1 MDKYDDIINLDH
13 PISKNHRPMS
23 IYDRSAQFAPFAAL
37 TGYDE
42 SIEEASRIVDNK
54 ITLGIDKT
62 NEINEKLTFL
72 ASQLINKPQISITYF
87 KKDRLKEGG
96 KYISITGII
105 NKIDTT
111 NRKILI
117 NKTEKIDL
125 DDIIDISF
133 SYE

>member
-87 KKDRLKEGG
+87 KKDKLKEGG
-96 KYISITGII
+96 KYISINGVIT
-105 NKIDTT
+105 KIDTT
-111 NRKILI
+111 NRRILI

>member
-1 MDKYDDIINLDH
+1 MGKYDDIINLDH

-72 ASQLINKPQISITYF
+72 ASQLINKPQINVTYF
-87 KKDRLKEGG
+87 KKDRLKRGG

>member
-1 MDKYDDIINLDH
+1 MGKYDDIINLDH

-62 NEINEKLTFL
+62 DEINEKLTFL

-87 KKDRLKEGG
+87 KKDKLKEGG
-96 KYISITGII
+96 KYISITGVIT
-105 NKIDTT
+105 KIDTT
-111 NRKILI
+111 NRRILI

>member
-1 MDKYDDIINLDH
+1 MGKYDDIINLDH

-42 SIEEASRIVDNK
+42 SIEEAGRIVENK

-87 KKDRLKEGG
+87 KKDRLKRGG

>member
-1 MDKYDDIINLDH
+1 MGKYDDIIKLDH
-13 PISKNHRPMS
+13 PISKNRRPMS

-42 SIEEASRIVDNK
+42 SIEEASRIVENK

-105 NKIDTT
+105 SKIDTT
-111 NRKILI
+111 NRKILV

>member
-1 MDKYDDIINLDH
+1 MGKYDDIINLDH

-42 SIEEASRIVDNK
+42 SIEEAGRIVENK

-72 ASQLINKPQISITYF
+72 ASQLINKPQISVTYF
-87 KKDRLKEGG
+87 KKDRLKRGG

>member
-1 MDKYDDIINLDH
+1 MGKYDDIINLDH

-62 NEINEKLTFL
+62 DEINEKLTFL

-87 KKDRLKEGG
+87 KKDRLKRGG

-117 NKTEKIDL
+117 NKIEKIDL

>member
-1 MDKYDDIINLDH
+1 MGKYDDIINLDH

-87 KKDRLKEGG
+87 KKDRLKRGG

-117 NKTEKIDL
+117 NKIEKIDL